1 MLRQHVLSLTPFT
14 RFCFLIFTRYRLD
27 DERQKL
33 SSSCLVCGYEIRSN
47 GLVPNLVKV
56 TSDTTSDKPCN
67 GSVCSNFSPNSFVPN
82 FPLMACGRIFL
93 LFISEERWKNSLTA
107 SVRPSKATILTHQLT
122 SSFLVISMKGKPSPV
137 DL

>member
-1 MLRQHVLSLTPFT
+1 MTN
-14 RFCFLIFTRYRLD
+14 D
-27 DERQKL
+27 K
-33 SSSCLVCGYEIRSN
+33 SCLVVVWCMATRSDPTRLVY

-93 LFISEERWKNSLTA
+93 LFISDERWKNSLTA

-122 SSFLVISMKGKPSPV
+122 SSFLVISMNGKPSPV